1 MNLNQII
8 PENWYRSYPVRRIR
22 SVDISLDNT
31 SNNADHSP
39 DRRHADGEEF
49 KQVIVV
55 PASDYPSGFKRLAR
69 DTRPGPIH

>member
-1 MNLNQII
+1 MNLNQVI
-8 PENWYRSYPVRRIR
+8 PENRYRSCPVGRIQ
-22 SVDISLDNT
+22 SVDISLDST

-39 DRRHADGEEF
+39 DRRNADGEEF

-69 DTRPGPIH
+69 DTRPVLIH